1 MGSKLNLSI
10 HVPVILGQLG
20 LVGDR
25 SALGRARPKV
35 MATIQGRGGGDSGS
49 AHLGR
54 HVMRKNT
61 SKLIG

>member
-10 HVPVILGQLG
+10 HVPFILGQLS
-20 LVGDR
+20 LAGDR

-49 AHLGR
+49 MRVGR
-54 HVMRKNT
+54 HIMRKNT